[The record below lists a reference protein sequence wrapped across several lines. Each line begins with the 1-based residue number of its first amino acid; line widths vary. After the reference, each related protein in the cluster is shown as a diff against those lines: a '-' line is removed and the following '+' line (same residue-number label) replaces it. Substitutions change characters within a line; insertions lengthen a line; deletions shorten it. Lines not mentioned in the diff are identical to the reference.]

1 MCVCVCAEMKAKLE
15 QAKADIKKLESDKQA
30 LEAELMAKKLALE
43 SVNGEVSRLRS
54 AEKEVLNLL
63 VFLVQEYTY

>member
-1 MCVCVCAEMKAKLE
+1 MKAKLE
-15 QAKADIKKLESDKQA
+15 QAKADIKKLESEKQA
-30 LEAELMAKKLALE
+30 LEAEVMAKKLALE

-63 VFLVQEYTY
+63 VLLVQEYTY